1 MAEKREQIMST
12 DRLNRWLTLGANI
25 GVIAGLVLVA
35 YEIDQSAITL
45 ELAVSSDGVD
55 NFQQAMEV
63 LVQDE
68 DLARLIYKA
77 ETAYEGLDEF
87 EKWRVSKYLDGY
99 FSMSEQDYLVLAT
112 LSGSDAA
119 AGFRDDWRENM
130 SLPMYRDYW
139 SKSEQRIGPE
149 FRRFINELLIDFESR

>member
-1 MAEKREQIMST
+1 MGS
-12 DRLNRWLTLGANI
+12 DRLNHWLTLAANI

-35 YEIDQSAITL
+35 YEINQSAITL
-45 ELAVSSDGVD
+45 DLAVSSDGVD

-87 EKWRVSKYLDGY
+87 ERWRVSKYLDGY
-99 FSMSEQDYLVLAT
+99 FSMSEQDYRVLAT
-112 LSGSDAA
+112 LSGVDAA

-130 SLPMYRDYW
+130 SLLMYQDYW
-139 SKSEQRIGPE
+139 SKSKQRFGPE
-149 FRRFINELLIDFESR
+149 FRRYINELSADFEGR